1 MSKAIVADY
10 IGLLWRE
17 FEDKHSDKQIDAF
30 LNSIGELEFD
40 EAHLSPSHLEMFKE
54 GDNRSTLLMN
64 VRNDLREKDFSEE
77 YITNYIN
84 QLEKARPSDI

>member
-17 FEDKHSDKQIDAF
+17 FESKHSSKNIDEF
-30 LNSIGELEFD
+30 LDSIGELEFD

-54 GDNRSTLLMN
+54 GENRSTLLMN
-64 VRNDLREKDFSEE
+64 VRNDLREKEFSES
-77 YITNYIN
+77 YITDYIN
-84 QLEKARPSDI
+84 QLET